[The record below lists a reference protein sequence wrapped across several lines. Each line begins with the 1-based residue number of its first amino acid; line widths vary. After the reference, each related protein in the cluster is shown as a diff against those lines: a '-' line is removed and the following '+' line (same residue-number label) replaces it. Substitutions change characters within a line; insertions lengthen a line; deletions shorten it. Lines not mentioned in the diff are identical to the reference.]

1 LKTFTSTTH
10 FSPSTKTIITIGTFD
25 GVHIG
30 HKKILQKVVAEAKKN
45 NLTSAVLT
53 FFPHPRFILNQ
64 NSDLKL
70 LNTIEEKKALLNST
84 ELDALLIHPFDQEFA
99 NLSPEQFVKK
109 ILVDQLKI
117 SKIIIGY
124 DHRFGKNRSA
134 DINDLIQFGTKY
146 NFEVEQISA
155 QELNE
160 IAISSTKIRTALNEG
175 NINLANNYL
184 GYPYSFSGKVI
195 KGKQIGRTIGFPTAN
210 IEIQEPLKLLPKNG
224 VYIVKCLVKNQEVNG
239 IMNIGNR
246 PTVNGTS
253 QSIEVHLLNFDE
265 DIYGLEITVKMIDF
279 IRNEQKFEN
288 LDQLKSQIQKDKIQA
303 VNFIKNTA
311 N

>member
-1 LKTFTSTTH
+1 MKTFTSTTH

-84 ELDALLIHPFDQEFA
+84 GLDALLIHPFDQEFA

-134 DINDLIQFGTKY
+134 DINNLIQFGKKY

-160 IAISSTKIRTALNEG
+160 IAISSTKIRTALSNG
-175 NINLANNYL
+175 DISLANSYL
-184 GYPYSFSGKVI
+184 GYLYSFSGKVI

-210 IEIQEPLKLLPKNG
+210 IEILEPLKLLPKNG
-224 VYIVKCLVKNQEVNG
+224 VYIVKCLINNQVVNG

-253 QSIEVHLLNFDE
+253 QSIEVHLLNFDK

-303 VNFIKNTA
+303 IKFFNNTA

>member
-1 LKTFTSTTH
+1 MKTFTSTTH

-84 ELDALLIHPFDQEFA
+84 GLDALLIHPFDQEFA
-99 NLSPEQFVKK
+99 NLSAEEFVKK
-109 ILVDQLKI
+109 ILVDQLNI
-117 SKIIIGY
+117 SKIIIGH

-134 DINDLIQFGTKY
+134 DINNLIQFGTKY

-288 LDQLKSQIQKDKIQA
+288 LDQLKSQIQNDKIQA
-303 VNFIKNTA
+303 IKFFNNTA

>member
-1 LKTFTSTTH
+1 MKTFTSTTH

-84 ELDALLIHPFDQEFA
+84 GLDALLIHPFDQEFA